1 MPYGFTGAMAGEIDL
16 QTSGASTFAIP
27 LVRAQAKQEPPLRN
41 LRVIAGI
48 TTNRL
53 PGASIT
59 PVVTMIAEITI
70 FGHTFANEKVS
81 ATGRATVDFVG
92 GPLRHAVSED
102 AMNPCD
108 FGVPRAG
115 AGWPSAFPRGS
126 LCLSGAARPT
136 RSTSPTQRAV
146 RARDLLVLSVSKDI
160 LVADGR
166 DFAVVTA
173 TVRGPD
179 GGRVAQNQDV
189 FFAIADESGR
199 FADIGVI
206 VGSNGPGTGA
216 TVRTNAQG
224 VAQVLYEAPART
236 DATANQT
243 VLVLARLV
251 GSDFNGDTYHPVRI
265 ELRSAEP
272 RLFPA
277 NPTNA
282 LPKCNFITEP
292 AAGPFRTNQVIGF
305 HSTGPTRTA

>member
-1 MPYGFTGAMAGEIDL
+1 M
-16 QTSGASTFAIP
+16 
-27 LVRAQAKQEPPLRN
+27 
-41 LRVIAGI
+41 
-48 TTNRL
+48 
-53 PGASIT
+53 
-59 PVVTMIAEITI
+59 
-70 FGHTFANEKVS
+70 
-81 ATGRATVDFVG
+81 
-92 GPLRHAVSED
+92 
-102 AMNPCD
+102 
-108 FGVPRAG
+108 
-115 AGWPSAFPRGS
+115 
-126 LCLSGAARPT
+126 LCL
-136 RSTSPTQRAV
+136 V
-146 RARDLLVLSVSKDI
+146 LVHAGCQHDVDIPGLEGPSETGMALSLSVSKDV

-179 GGRVAQNQDV
+179 GRVAPNQDV

-243 VLVLARLV
+243 VLVMARLV
-251 GSDFNGDTYHPVRI
+251 GNDANGILYHRVRI

-277 NPTNA
+277 NPDNV
-282 LPKCNFITEP
+282 LPKCFFIVEP
-292 AAGPFRTNQVIGF
+292 NAGPYRTNTVIGF
-305 HSTGPTRTA
+305 HSTSSDPDGVIIRYEWNFGDGTTGDQPDNAKVYRSPGAYTVTHSVIDDDGGRASCQASIPVQ

>member
-1 MPYGFTGAMAGEIDL
+1 MTPNDSNA
-16 QTSGASTFAIP
+16 
-27 LVRAQAKQEPPLRN
+27 RRRLRPW
-41 LRVIAGI
+41 
-48 TTNRL
+48 T
-53 PGASIT
+53 
-59 PVVTMIAEITI
+59 
-70 FGHTFANEKVS
+70 
-81 ATGRATVDFVG
+81 
-92 GPLRHAVSED
+92 AV
-102 AMNPCD
+102 M
-108 FGVPRAG
+108 
-115 AGWPSAFPRGS
+115 
-126 LCLSGAARPT
+126 LCL
-136 RSTSPTQRAV
+136 V
-146 RARDLLVLSVSKDI
+146 LVHAGCQHDVEIPGLEGPSETGISLALSVSKDV

-179 GGRVAQNQDV
+179 GRPAQNQDV

-243 VLVLARLV
+243 VLVMARLV
-251 GSDFNGDTYHPVRI
+251 GNDANGVLYHRVRI

-277 NPTNA
+277 NPTNL
-282 LPKCNFITEP
+282 LPNCFFITEP
-292 AAGPFRTNQVIGF
+292 NVGPFKRNTVIGF
-305 HSTGPTRTA
+305 HSTSSDPDGVIIRYEWNFGDGTSGDSPDTAKVYGAAGTYTVTHSVIDDDGAWASCTATIPVQ